1 MLEVTESAINQ
12 IAEYFKGKNPSP
24 VRLFLNE
31 SG

>member
-12 IAEYFKGKNPSP
+12 ISEYFKDKEPSP
-24 VRLFLNE
+24 IRVFLNE